1 MKKTLSLA
9 TVLLLVRLGG
19 LLYENRT
26 MQLSCHLSKYRLIEI
41 VPPIQNE
48 GRNGEQMNNKRKIL
62 IADDE
67 QYVRLLVKSAL
78 GTSYSVLEASDGEEA
93 LDITRTE
100 KPDLVL
106 MDILM
111 PKLDGY
117 TACYAIKT
125 DEATKAIPV
134 VMLTGIGHALN
145 KKLSQEMGADGYITK
160 PFNLQALL
168 DKVKQCEPVTSLT
181 AS

>member
-1 MKKTLSLA
+1 
-9 TVLLLVRLGG
+9 
-19 LLYENRT
+19 
-26 MQLSCHLSKYRLIEI
+26 
-41 VPPIQNE
+41 
-48 GRNGEQMNNKRKIL
+48 MNNKRKIV

-67 QYVRLLVKSAL
+67 LYIRLLVKDIL
-78 GTSYSVLEASDGEEA
+78 EPDFLVLEASNGEEA
-93 LDITRTE
+93 VSITRTQ

-125 DEATKAIPV
+125 NELTKAIPV
-134 VMLTGIGHALN
+134 VMLTGVGHELN
-145 KKLSQEMGADGYITK
+145 RQLSQEMGATGYITK
-160 PFNLQALL
+160 PFNPEDLL
-168 DKVKQCEPVTSLT
+168 DKVRQYASALCTT